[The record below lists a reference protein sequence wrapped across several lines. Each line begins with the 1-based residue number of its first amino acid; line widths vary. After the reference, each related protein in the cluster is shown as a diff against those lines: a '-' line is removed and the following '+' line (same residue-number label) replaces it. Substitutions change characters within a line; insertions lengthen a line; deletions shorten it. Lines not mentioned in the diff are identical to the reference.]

1 MDSNNTRRWWALGA
15 ISLSLLVVGLDSTVL
30 TVALPS
36 VATALHATNGQLQW
50 FADSYLLAL
59 SGLLLSAGTLGDRY
73 GRKAL
78 MLGGLALFGLGS
90 LCCAWAGT
98 PAELIAA
105 RSLLG
110 VGAAV
115 LIPMTMSAL
124 VVMFEPRERRVAL
137 SVMGLATMLGLPLG
151 PIVAGLLLQHFWWGS
166 VFLINLPVILLALAA
181 TAVLVPESRSP
192 QRARFDIVGVLLS
205 AAGLV
210 SVTYGVIE
218 GPGRGWS
225 DGLVVTAIV
234 GGLAVLGGFAL
245 WERRLVGA
253 QPILDLELWRDKGFR
268 WGAIAA
274 AVASLAFF
282 GVMFALPLYF
292 QAVGGVDAL
301 GTGLRTLPMLGGLV
315 VGVQVA
321 VRAGARIAPRVVAT
335 AGFAIVAVGSG
346 LGALT
351 QVDTGYGWAALWT
364 TIVGLG
370 MGLALVIAQTAALDP
385 LDKAKAG
392 AGSGLLQ
399 TLRQAASVL
408 GIAVLGAVLNA
419 VYRADVDVSGL
430 PATAAA
436 AARDS
441 VASGVQVARAGGSS
455 DLLESVRSAYVHGM
469 DAMLLVSLAVALA
482 RCVDRRTPAVAR
494 RAAAP
499 GAGRSS
505 RIDPCPRRQC
515 RAGRLRPGPAPACAS
530 ARRPGP
536 GRSSSS
542 TPCGCSGTRA
552 MRRRR
557 SSRSPRRPRSRRAP
571 SSATSRPRATRCS
584 PSSSTDGSSS

>member
-1 MDSNNTRRWWALGA
+1 MDTSNTRRWWALGA

-36 VATALHATNGQLQW
+36 VATALSATNGQLQW
-50 FADSYLLAL
+50 FADAYLLAL

-73 GRKAL
+73 GRKRL

-90 LCCAWAGT
+90 LWCAWAGT

-105 RSLLG
+105 RTLLG

-124 VVMFEPRERRVAL
+124 VVMFEPRERRVAI
-137 SVMGLATMLGLPLG
+137 SVLGLATMLGLPLG

-166 VFLINLPVILLALAA
+166 VFLINLPVIAVALAA

-225 DGLVVTAIV
+225 DGLVVAAIV

-245 WERRLVGA
+245 WEQRLVSA
-253 QPILDLELWRDKGFR
+253 QPILDLELWRDNGFR

-282 GVMFALPLYF
+282 GVMFTLPLYL
-292 QAVGGVDAL
+292 QAVGGADAL

-315 VGVQVA
+315 VGIQVA
-321 VRAGARIAPRVVAT
+321 VRAGARLAPRLVAA
-335 AGFAIVAVGSG
+335 AGFGIVAVGSG

-351 QVDTGYGWAALWT
+351 QVDTGYGWTALWST
-364 TIVGLG
+364 VVGLG

-399 TLRQAASVL
+399 TMRQAASVL

-430 PATAAA
+430 SATAAA

-469 DAMLLVSLAVALA
+469 DTMLLVSLAVALVGA
-482 RCVDRRTPAVAR
+482 VIAVRRLSPVVAQHPAPGDPAESTHAPAVSVE
-494 RAAAP
+494 P
-499 GAGRSS
+499 AG
-505 RIDPCPRRQC
+505 
-515 RAGRLRPGPAPACAS
+515 
-530 ARRPGP
+530 
-536 GRSSSS
+536 
-542 TPCGCSGTRA
+542 
-552 MRRRR
+552 
-557 SSRSPRRPRSRRAP
+557 
-571 SSATSRPRATRCS
+571 
-584 PSSSTDGSSS
+584 